1 MLCVGLKSCAC
12 TVLVRA
18 QDVHVHA
25 IVHVHVIVHA
35 HVILHGHG
43 IVLVHVRV
51 NHTFVG
57 GHWKNDEA

>member
-1 MLCVGLKSCAC
+1 MHAQYLFVHKMFMFMLSYMF
-12 TVLVRA
+12 
-18 QDVHVHA
+18 
-25 IVHVHVIVHA
+25 IVHVIVHA

-51 NHTFVG
+51 NHTFG